1 MLDRHH
7 CHLCPAL
14 ALDVD
19 QIGRPLL
26 PRRCLRCR
34 FAPLGL
40 GFPTHPLVLVFL
52 DDVLFLLCGG
62 PLRPLEVVQG
72 LGEVGLKA
80 LSLKLPLPDVMVEK
94 DENGVGNLGSRACS
108 GG

>member
-1 MLDRHH
+1 MLDRYRGY
-7 CHLCPAL
+7 LCPAL
-14 ALDVD
+14 ALNVD
-19 QIGRPLL
+19 KIGRSLL
-26 PRRCLRCR
+26 SRRRLRWR
-34 FAPLGL
+34 FAPIVL

-62 PLRPLEVVQG
+62 PLGPLEVVQG

-80 LSLKLPLPDVMVEK
+80 LSLKLPLPDIMVEK